1 MRTVE
6 SKTLVGVVKN
16 GVVHVAKADDK
27 RVFAKVRITTNTA
40 KSSKKIEAILSAFK
54 AYPNFSLVA
63 GDITSALH
71 RLDCFSNRFIYGW
84 LHCRNACRKAGS
96 SGVARSSKIAD

>member
-1 MRTVE
+1 MRTDE

-16 GVVHVAKADDK
+16 GVVHVSKADDK

-40 KSSKKIEAILSAFK
+40 KSSKKIEAILASFK

-63 GDITSALH
+63 SEIAKVEP
-71 RLDCFSNRFIYGW
+71 
-84 LHCRNACRKAGS
+84 KAYLTLKGS
-96 SGVARSSKIAD
+96 VA

>member
-40 KSSKKIEAILSAFK
+40 KSSKKI
-54 AYPNFSLVA
+54 
-63 GDITSALH
+63 ITSALH

>member
-27 RVFAKVRITTNTA
+27 RVFAKVRIT
-40 KSSKKIEAILSAFK
+40 KGS
-54 AYPNFSLVA
+54 VA
-63 GDITSALH
+63 
-71 RLDCFSNRFIYGW
+71 
-84 LHCRNACRKAGS
+84 
-96 SGVARSSKIAD
+96 

>member
-54 AYPNFSLVA
+54 AYPNFTLVA
-63 GDITSALH
+63 GEIAKVEP
-71 RLDCFSNRFIYGW
+71 
-84 LHCRNACRKAGS
+84 KAYLTLKGS
-96 SGVARSSKIAD
+96 VA